1 MANETPADKM
11 RACCEAILAGDFM
24 TAMAELSPQAMAE
37 AMTLAGSFTGAPMP
51 TKYGIDSEEVIDGQH
66 VFKLHF
72 GSGERELRANCTWD
86 QLDGAWK
93 IIGIGVDSVS

>member
-24 TAMAELSPQAMAE
+24 TAMAELSPEAMAQ

-51 TKYGIDSEEVIDGQH
+51 TSYAIDSEDVVNGQH
-66 VFKLHF
+66 VFKLDF
-72 GSGERELRANCTWD
+72 SSGERGLRANCTWG
-86 QLDGAWK
+86 QVEGAWK
-93 IIGIGVDSVS
+93 IVAIGVESVT